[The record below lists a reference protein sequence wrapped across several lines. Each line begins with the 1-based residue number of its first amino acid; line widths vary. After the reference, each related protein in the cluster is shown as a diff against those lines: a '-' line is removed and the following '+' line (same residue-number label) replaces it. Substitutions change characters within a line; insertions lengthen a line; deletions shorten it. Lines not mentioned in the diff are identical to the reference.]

1 MTNTCRKTKETDIQL
16 SLNIRG
22 NKKINV
28 ETGIGFFDHMLTS
41 LAFWGNWDLNLKCK
55 GDLYIDTHH
64 TIEDVALSLGKA
76 FYKEWSKNK
85 NITRIAYAFCPL
97 DEALTRI
104 VVDVCN
110 RPYNTFQA
118 VFNVEKVGEYETAM
132 TEHFFHSFAQEARIT
147 QHIHMLHGKNA
158 HHIIETMFKGL
169 GLALKRACT
178 ITGTEIQSTKGT
190 L

>member
-1 MTNTCRKTKETDIQL
+1 MTKFSRKTKETEIQI
-16 SLNIRG
+16 SLDIRG
-22 NKKINV
+22 SKIINV
-28 ETGIGFFDHMLTS
+28 ATGIGFFDHMLAS
-41 LAFWGNWDLNLKCK
+41 LAFWADWDLNLKCK
-55 GDLYIDTHH
+55 GDLHVDTHH
-64 TIEDVALSLGKA
+64 TIEDVGLSLGKV

-104 VVDVCN
+104 VVDICN
-110 RPYNTFQA
+110 RPFNTFEA
-118 VFNVEKVGEYETAM
+118 TFNVEKVGEYETVM

-158 HHIIETMFKGL
+158 HHIIETIFKGL

-178 ITGTEIQSTKGT
+178 ITGTEIQSTKGA

>member
-1 MTNTCRKTKETDIQL
+1 MTNVSRKTKETDIQL

-22 NKKINV
+22 SNNINIA
-28 ETGIGFFDHMLTS
+28 TGIGFFDHMLTS
-41 LAFWGNWDLNLKCK
+41 LAFWGNWDLDLKCK

-64 TIEDVALSLGKA
+64 TIEDVGLSLGKA
-76 FYKEWSKNK
+76 FYKEWSQNK

-97 DEALTRI
+97 DEALTRV

-110 RPYNTFQA
+110 RPNNTFNA
-118 VFNVEKVGEYETAM
+118 DFNVEKVGEFETSM
-132 TEHFFHSFAQEARIT
+132 TEHFFYSFAQESRIT
-147 QHIHMLHGKNA
+147 QHIHVLHGKNA

-169 GLALKRACT
+169 GLALNRACE
-178 ITGTEIQSTKGT
+178 ITGDETQSTKGS

>member
-64 TIEDVALSLGKA
+64 TIEDVALSLGKT
-76 FYKEWSKNK
+76 FYKELIIIGNK
-85 NITRIAYAFCPL
+85 ECLSSN
-97 DEALTRI
+97 
-104 VVDVCN
+104 
-110 RPYNTFQA
+110 
-118 VFNVEKVGEYETAM
+118 
-132 TEHFFHSFAQEARIT
+132 
-147 QHIHMLHGKNA
+147 
-158 HHIIETMFKGL
+158 
-169 GLALKRACT
+169 
-178 ITGTEIQSTKGT
+178 
-190 L
+190 